1 MSQNSRVI
9 VINVSLLACS
19 VSNAQ
24 LLPFSR
30 PWQASLCK
38 YSEAYDAGMISG
50 DMEYAVQNINFHYM
64 TSVFGCGSNLKELDQ
79 DLEKHIKRAIQ

>member
-1 MSQNSRVI
+1 VSQNSRVI

-50 DMEYAVQNINFHYM
+50 DMEYAVQNMNFHCM
-64 TSVFGCGSNLKELDQ
+64 TSVFGCGSNLKELDK
-79 DLEKHIKRAIQ
+79 DLEKHMKRAIQ

>member
-9 VINVSLLACS
+9 VINVLHLLVQSLILS
-19 VSNAQ
+19 FY
-24 LLPFSR
+24 FSR

-50 DMEYAVQNINFHYM
+50 DMEYAVQNMNFHYL

-79 DLEKHIKRAIQ
+79 DLKKHIKRAIQ

>member
-1 MSQNSRVI
+1 MLVQ
-9 VINVSLLACS
+9 SLILS
-19 VSNAQ
+19 
-24 LLPFSR
+24 FYFFR

-50 DMEYAVQNINFHYM
+50 DMEYAVQNINFHYA

>member
-50 DMEYAVQNINFHYM
+50 DMEYAVQNMNFHCM
-64 TSVFGCGSNLKELDQ
+64 TSVFGCGSNLKELDK
-79 DLEKHIKRAIQ
+79 DLEKNMKRAIQ

>member
-9 VINVSLLACS
+9 VINVSSLACS

-24 LLPFSR
+24 LLPFFR

-50 DMEYAVQNINFHYM
+50 DMEYAAQNINFHYM
-64 TSVFGCGSNLKELDQ
+64 TSVYGCGSNLKELDQ
-79 DLEKHIKRAIQ
+79 DLEKHMKRAIQ